1 MRDYVNEGSVKPSRE
16 SDFRAEG
23 GKNQRQ
29 NISRL
34 EVSCHLKF
42 SLKSVELI
50 SEHLFLIIA

>member
-1 MRDYVNEGSVKPSRE
+1 MNEGSAKPSQE

-34 EVSCHLKF
+34 EVSCHFKF
-42 SLKSVELI
+42 NFKSVELI